1 MVPDGFAAD
10 EDRLRRDNPPRNPTL
25 TASPGPHMPTNDMRK
40 RIQEFHWNS
49 TPLGPIEGWPTY
61 LVSAVDIITG
71 SPVPMVLLWGPQ
83 GIMLYNDS
91 YALFAGTR
99 HPALL
104 GMPVVDA
111 WPEVADF
118 NRRVLETV
126 LAGEALSFRDKHF
139 NLTRRDIPEDVWVN
153 LDYSPVRDANGVPAG
168 ALAIV
173 VDTTPWVFA
182 ERAQRESESRFRTLA
197 DNIAAF
203 AWMADAKGNIFW
215 YNKRWFDYT
224 GLPFEDAKQWGWPL
238 RQHPD
243 HVDRVME
250 RINRCLTTG
259 EVWEDTFPLKGRDG
273 IYRWFLSRAMP
284 IRDDADH
291 VIRWF
296 GTNTDITEHLE
307 EAEKNAQLA
316 TIVATSADG
325 IISMSSDGLIQ
336 SWNPGAERMFGYTA
350 EEVLG
355 KQERLLFPE
364 GADAEYEDKYRHLR
378 HGEHVMRDT
387 VRRRKDGSLLDVA
400 INVAPMRRADGYI
413 FGFSAVFRDITER
426 KRVEKHLRMV
436 MRELSH
442 RTKNLLAVIV
452 AMVRQTARTSSDVA
466 VLQSQL
472 IQRLQSLSASH
483 DLLVAE
489 DWTGASLEELIHAV
503 LQPFIGN
510 SREALSCHG
519 EPVFIN
525 ATAAQNLGLALHELA
540 TNAAKYGALSTPA
553 GRVRIGWD
561 FEPDETGAT
570 RLVLRWEERGGPHV
584 APPTVKGFGHVVIER
599 VVGQALSARVEYQFP
614 PEGVRWLIAMPL
626 DFVVRWRSTAA
637 EAEPARP

>member
-1 MVPDGFAAD
+1 MG
-10 EDRLRRDNPPRNPTL
+10 PP
-25 TASPGPHMPTNDMRK
+25 ASNEMKK
-40 RIQEFHWNS
+40 RIEEFDWS
-49 TPLGPIEGWPTY
+49 RTPIGPIEQWPPC
-61 LVSAVDIITG
+61 LKCAVDLIAA
-71 SPVPMVLLWGPQ
+71 SPVPMVLLWGPE
-83 GIMLYNDS
+83 GTMLYNDG
-91 YALFAGTR
+91 YAAFAGTR
-99 HPALL
+99 HPAVL

-111 WPEVADF
+111 WPEASEF
-118 NRRVLETV
+118 NRRVVETA
-126 LAGEALSFRDKHF
+126 LSGESLSFRDKHF
-139 NLTRRDIPEDVWVN
+139 NLNRRGAPEDVWVN
-153 LDYSPVRDANGVPAG
+153 LDYSPIRDENGHVAG
-168 ALAIV
+168 VLAIV
-173 VDTTPWVFA
+173 IDTTAWVFA

-203 AWMADAKGNIFW
+203 AWMADAAGNIFW

-224 GLPFEDAKQWGWPL
+224 GLPFEEARQWGWPL

-243 HVDRVME
+243 HVDRTME
-250 RINRCLTTG
+250 KISRCLTTG

-273 IYRWFLSRAMP
+273 VYRWFLSRAMP
-284 IRDDADH
+284 IRDDAGK

-325 IISMSSDGLIQ
+325 IISMSREGIIQ
-336 SWNPGAERMFGYTA
+336 SWNPGAEHMFGYTA
-350 EEVLG
+350 DEVIG
-355 KQERLLFPE
+355 KSERLLFPE
-364 GADAEYEDKYRHLR
+364 GAEEEFEDKYRHLR
-378 HGEHVMRDT
+378 HGEHVLRDT

-400 INVAPMRRADGYI
+400 INVAPMRRPDGRI
-413 FGFSAVFRDITER
+413 IGFSAIFRDIAER

-452 AMVRQTARTSSDVA
+452 AMVRQTARTSTDVT

-489 DWTGASLEELIHAV
+489 DWTGASVEELIRAV
-503 LQPFIGN
+503 LQPFTGN
-510 SREALSCHG
+510 SADAVEYSG
-519 EPVFIN
+519 PSVFVN

-540 TNAAKYGALSTPA
+540 TNAAKYGALSTSA
-553 GRVRIGWD
+553 GRVRVRWG
-561 FEPDETGAT
+561 FETDDTGT
-570 RLVLRWEERGGPHV
+570 RRLVLHWSERNGPRV

-599 VVGQALSARVEYQFP
+599 VVGQALSAKVDYQFN
-614 PEGVRWLIAMPL
+614 PEGVHWSIAMPTE
-626 DFVVRWRSTAA
+626 FVVRWRSSETEGAEQTSAA
-637 EAEPARP
+637 SQP